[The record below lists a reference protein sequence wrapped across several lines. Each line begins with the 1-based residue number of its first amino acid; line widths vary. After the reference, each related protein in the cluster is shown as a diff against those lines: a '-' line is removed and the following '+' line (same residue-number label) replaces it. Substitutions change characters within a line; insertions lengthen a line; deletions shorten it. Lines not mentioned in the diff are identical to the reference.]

1 MMMPEEGTRPAS
13 SAFFSI
19 GWSNS
24 TYRVELVVSGRIAA
38 TLPLP
43 LLPRDSSTFSAVN
56 VLLNELA
63 EIVGVPPDPPP
74 LVLVPLELALA
85 LLPPDADDAAALL
98 DLLLELPHAATA
110 RQAQI
115 AAATRKSL
123 LLSKCTTSSVLSLG
137 DLGTSGLPG
146 PTHSGRNLLISSY
159 DKRGD

>member
-1 MMMPEEGTRPAS
+1 MIEAPLVMSDCASGRNVESDPPAFWMMMSDEGTPAAS

-43 LLPRDSSTFSAVN
+43 LLPRDCSTFSAVN

-85 LLPPDADDAAALL
+85 L
-98 DLLLELPHAATA
+98 
-110 RQAQI
+110 
-115 AAATRKSL
+115 
-123 LLSKCTTSSVLSLG
+123 
-137 DLGTSGLPG
+137 
-146 PTHSGRNLLISSY
+146 
-159 DKRGD
+159 